1 MRLGLAVCVGV
12 ALTIATAAGVA
23 TLGDP
28 SRRAGTW
35 RPVGEICLLALTWL
49 LANGPVEGRTLW
61 VPVRG
66 HGLTVADLA
75 VAPALVVAAAVA
87 AHRLAR

>member
-1 MRLGLAVCVGV
+1 MRLGLAVCVGA
-12 ALTIATAAGVA
+12 ALVIATAAGVA
-23 TLGDP
+23 TLREP
-28 SRRAGTW
+28 SW

-61 VPVRG
+61 MPVRG

-75 VAPALVVAAAVA
+75 VAPVLVVAAAVA
-87 AHRLAR
+87 AHRLAP